1 MFQEV
6 VKHSRKVGHMI
17 ILYNLVIYVCFPVD
31 IKTSLQRRNV
41 EKSDDFAKTTLLQR
55 LFAKTTLFTTPQSLH
70 ETLQRRCFC
79 NIFGRFHRNYVAA
92 SERHQLATRR
102 NKFVT
107 TSVRLLGSCNKVLL
121 YTSSIKDMAQPY

>member
-17 ILYNLVIYVCFPVD
+17 ILYNFVIYVCFPVD

-55 LFAKTTLFTTPQSLH
+55 LFAKTTL
-70 ETLQRRCFC
+70 LQRLSLFMRRCNDAVF
-79 NIFGRFHRNYVAA
+79 A
-92 SERHQLATRR
+92 
-102 NKFVT
+102 
-107 TSVRLLGSCNKVLL
+107 
-121 YTSSIKDMAQPY
+121 TSSGVSIATTWQRQSDIS